1 MIKLTSAL
9 ACALLL
15 ASITPLPTQA
25 AERPSDPLASPRW
38 GDMEKGILSGATYVF
53 DARVK
58 VEAPD
63 TAENPLNVPITIDA
77 TGLSDVKEILVFADF
92 NPILEI
98 LRFYPD
104 AAPAYLGFRVKL
116 QQSTPV
122 RAAVRTGDGVWHI
135 GGTLVNTV
143 GGGCTAPSMGAT
155 SPEWQKRLNEVTT
168 RTWNEGPMSGRLR
181 MRIIHPMDTGL
192 IPGIPPFHI
201 ESVVLSDEAGRPLAR
216 LEVSQPV
223 SENPVFTLNRGSTT
237 GTLNARG
244 RDNNGNTFN
253 VRIPQ

>member
-1 MIKLTSAL
+1 MIKLASTL
-9 ACALLL
+9 ACAILLTTAAAAPVL
-15 ASITPLPTQA
+15 A
-25 AERPSDPLASPRW
+25 AERPTDPLDSPRW
-38 GDMEKGILSGATYVF
+38 SDMEKGMLSGAPYVF
-53 DARVK
+53 DTRVR
-58 VEAPD
+58 VEAPA

-77 TGLSDVKEILVFADF
+77 TSLADVKEILVFADF

-104 AAPAYLGFRVKL
+104 AAPAYIGFRVKL

-122 RAAVRTGDGVWHI
+122 RAAVRTGDGVWHV

-143 GGGCTAPSMGAT
+143 GGGCTAPSMGST
-155 SPEWQKRLNEVTT
+155 SSEWQKRLNEVTT

-192 IPGIPPFHI
+192 IAGIPPFHL

-223 SENPVFTLNRGSTT
+223 SENPVFTLSRGSNA
-237 GTLNARG
+237 GALQARG
-244 RDNNGNTFN
+244 RDNNGNTFD